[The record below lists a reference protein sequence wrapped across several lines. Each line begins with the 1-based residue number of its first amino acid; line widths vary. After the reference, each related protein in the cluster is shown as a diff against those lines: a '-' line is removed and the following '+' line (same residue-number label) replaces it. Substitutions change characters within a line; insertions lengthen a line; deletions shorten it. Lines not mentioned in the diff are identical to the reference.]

1 MTTTLGPGRGVAV
14 LVDEEA
20 VVRVKAVIVGA
31 GMGGMSAA
39 IALKQLGIEVEVYE
53 QVTENKPVGAA
64 ISVWSNGVK
73 CLNHLGLEKETA
85 ELGGIVDSMSYVDAF
100 TGETMCRFSMQP
112 LIDEVGQRPYPI
124 ARAELQ
130 LMLMNAYGFDDIHFG
145 KKMVAVHDDGARAT
159 VEFADGT
166 SDSGDLVIGADG
178 ARSLTREYV
187 LGHPVERRYAGY
199 VNFNGLVE
207 VDERIGP
214 ATEWT
219 TYVGD
224 SRRVSVMPVA
234 GNRFYFFFDVP
245 MPEGVPFERGTA
257 REFLAAEFADWA
269 PGVQTL
275 IAKLD
280 PATTNR
286 VEICDLDPFHTWVK
300 GRVAVLGDAAH
311 NTTPDIGQ
319 GGCSAMEDA
328 VALQFA
334 FEDNPDD
341 VSAALAAYQA
351 ARTERAGDLVLRARK
366 RCDVTHGKDPEKTAA
381 WYDELRHEDGTTI
394 IRGIVGNII
403 GGPLT

>member
-1 MTTTLGPGRGVAV
+1 M
-14 LVDEEA
+14 
-20 VVRVKAVIVGA
+20 KAVIIGA

-39 IALKQLGIEVEVYE
+39 IALKQLGFDVEVYE

-85 ELGGIVDSMSYVDAF
+85 DLGGIVDTMSYIDGH
-100 TGETMCRFSMQP
+100 TGDTMCRFSMQP

-130 LMLMNAYGFDDIHFG
+130 LMLMEAYGIDDIHFG
-145 KKMVAVHDDGARAT
+145 KRMSSVSDGPDAAT
-159 VEFADGT
+159 VEFTDGT
-166 SDSGDLVIGADG
+166 SDSADVVIGADG
-178 ARSLTREYV
+178 AKSITREYV
-187 LGHPVERRYAGY
+187 LGGPVTRRYAGY
-199 VNFNGLVE
+199 VNFNGLVAT
-207 VDERIGP
+207 DPSIGP

-234 GNRFYFFFDVP
+234 GDRFYFFFDVP
-245 MPEGVPFERGTA
+245 MPEGEPFERGTA
-257 REFLAAEFADWA
+257 REVLAEEFADWA
-269 PGVQTL
+269 PGVQKL
-275 IAKLD
+275 IETLD

-286 VEICDLDPFHTWVK
+286 VEILDLDPFHTWVK

-334 FEDNPDD
+334 FKEHPDD
-341 VSAALAAYQA
+341 VHAALVAYEA
-351 ARTERAGDLVLRARK
+351 SRTERAGDLVLRARK
-366 RCDVTHGKDPEKTAA
+366 RCDVTHGKDPEKTSA
-381 WYDELRHEDGTTI
+381 WYAELRDEDGSNI
-394 IRGIVGNII
+394 IRGIVGNIM
-403 GGPLT
+403 GGPLTS

>member
-1 MTTTLGPGRGVAV
+1 M
-14 LVDEEA
+14 
-20 VVRVKAVIVGA
+20 KAIIIGA

-39 IALKQLGIEVEVYE
+39 IALRQIGIDTEVYE
-53 QVTENKPVGAA
+53 RVTENKPVGAA

-73 CLNHLGLEKETA
+73 CLNHLGLEEQTA
-85 ELGGIVDSMSYVDAF
+85 RLGGIVDTMSYLDAH

-130 LMLMNAYGFDDIHFG
+130 AMLMEAYGMDEINFAM
-145 KKMVAVHDDGARAT
+145 KMVSVADGPDEAT
-159 VEFADGT
+159 ATFADGT
-166 SDSGDLVIGADG
+166 TVSADVIIGADG
-178 ARSLTREYV
+178 ASSITREYV
-187 LGHPVERRYAGY
+187 LGAPVSRRYAGY

-207 VDERIGP
+207 TDEAIGP

-224 SRRVSVMPVA
+224 GKRVSVMPVSD
-234 GNRFYFFFDVP
+234 GRFYFFFDVV
-245 MPEGVPFERGTA
+245 MPEDSDERENYERGDA
-257 REFLAAEFADWA
+257 REVLRGHFGDWA

-275 IAKLD
+275 IDKLD
-280 PATTNR
+280 PMSTNR
-286 VEICDLDPFHTWVK
+286 VEILDLDPFHTWVK

-334 FEDNPDD
+334 FRDHPGD
-341 VSAALAAYQA
+341 VHAALVAYQQ
-351 ARTERAGDLVLRARK
+351 ARSERAADLVLRARK
-366 RCDVTHGKDPEKTAA
+366 RCDVTHGKDPEKTAE
-381 WYDELRHEDGTTI
+381 WYEELRHEDGSNV
-394 IRGIVGNII
+394 IRGIVGNIM
-403 GGPLT
+403 GGPVTPVS

>member
-1 MTTTLGPGRGVAV
+1 M
-14 LVDEEA
+14 
-20 VVRVKAVIVGA
+20 KAIIIGA

-39 IALKQLGIEVEVYE
+39 IALRQIGIDTEVYE
-53 QVTENKPVGAA
+53 RVTENKPVGAA

-73 CLNHLGLEKETA
+73 CLNHLGLEKQTA
-85 ELGGIVDSMSYVDAF
+85 RLGGIVDTMSYLDAH

-130 LMLMNAYGFDDIHFG
+130 AMLMEAYGMDEINFG
-145 KKMVAVHDDGARAT
+145 MKMVSVADGPDEAT
-159 VEFADGT
+159 ATFADGT
-166 SDSGDLVIGADG
+166 TVSADVIIGADG
-178 ARSLTREYV
+178 ASSITREYV
-187 LGHPVERRYAGY
+187 LGAPVTRRYAGY

-207 VDERIGP
+207 TDEAIGP

-224 SRRVSVMPVA
+224 GKRVSVMPVSD
-234 GNRFYFFFDVP
+234 GRFYFFFDVV
-245 MPEGVPFERGTA
+245 MPEDSDERKNYERGDA
-257 REFLAAEFADWA
+257 REVLRGHFGDWA

-275 IAKLD
+275 IDKLD
-280 PATTNR
+280 PMATNR
-286 VEICDLDPFHTWVK
+286 VEILDLDPFHTWVK

-334 FEDNPDD
+334 FRDHPGD
-341 VSAALAAYQA
+341 VHAALVAYQQ
-351 ARTERAGDLVLRARK
+351 ARSERAADLVLRARK
-366 RCDVTHGKDPEKTAA
+366 RCDVTHGKDPEKTAE
-381 WYDELRHEDGTTI
+381 WYEELRHEDGSNV
-394 IRGIVGNII
+394 IRGIVGNIM
-403 GGPLT
+403 GGPVTPVS

>member
-1 MTTTLGPGRGVAV
+1 M
-14 LVDEEA
+14 
-20 VVRVKAVIVGA
+20 KAIIIGA

-39 IALKQLGIEVEVYE
+39 IALRQIGIDTEVYE
-53 QVTENKPVGAA
+53 RVTENKPVGAA

-73 CLNHLGLEKETA
+73 CLNHLGLEKQTA
-85 ELGGIVDSMSYVDAF
+85 RLGGIVDTMSYLDAH

-130 LMLMNAYGFDDIHFG
+130 AMLMEAYGMDEINFG
-145 KKMVAVHDDGARAT
+145 MKMVGVADGADEAT
-159 VEFADGT
+159 ATFADGT
-166 SDSGDLVIGADG
+166 TVSADVIIGADG
-178 ARSLTREYV
+178 ASSITREYV
-187 LGHPVERRYAGY
+187 LGSPVTRRYAGY

-207 VDERIGP
+207 TDEAIGP

-224 SRRVSVMPVA
+224 GKRVSVMPVSD
-234 GNRFYFFFDVP
+234 GRFYFFFDVV
-245 MPEGVPFERGTA
+245 MPEDSDERENYERGDA
-257 REFLAAEFADWA
+257 REVLRGHFGDWA

-275 IAKLD
+275 IDKLD
-280 PATTNR
+280 PMATNR
-286 VEICDLDPFHTWVK
+286 VEILDLDPFHTWVK

-334 FEDNPDD
+334 FRDHPGD
-341 VSAALAAYQA
+341 VHAALVAYQQ
-351 ARTERAGDLVLRARK
+351 ARSERAADLVLRARK
-366 RCDVTHGKDPEKTAA
+366 RCDVTHGKDPEKTAE
-381 WYDELRHEDGTTI
+381 WYEELRHEDGSNV
-394 IRGIVGNII
+394 IRGIVGNIM
-403 GGPLT
+403 GGPVTPVS

>member
-1 MTTTLGPGRGVAV
+1 M
-14 LVDEEA
+14 
-20 VVRVKAVIVGA
+20 KAIIIGA

-39 IALKQLGIEVEVYE
+39 IALRQIGIDTEVYE
-53 QVTENKPVGAA
+53 RVTENKPVGAA

-73 CLNHLGLEKETA
+73 CLNHLGLEKQTA
-85 ELGGIVDSMSYVDAF
+85 RLGGIVDTMSYLDAH

-130 LMLMNAYGFDDIHFG
+130 AMLMEAYGMDEINFAM
-145 KKMVAVHDDGARAT
+145 KMVSVADGPDEAT
-159 VEFADGT
+159 ATFADGT
-166 SDSGDLVIGADG
+166 TVSADVIIGADG
-178 ARSLTREYV
+178 ASSITREYV
-187 LGHPVERRYAGY
+187 LGAPVSRRYAGY

-207 VDERIGP
+207 TDEAIGP

-224 SRRVSVMPVA
+224 GKRVSVMPVSD
-234 GNRFYFFFDVP
+234 GRFYFFFDVV
-245 MPEGVPFERGTA
+245 MPEDSDEKENYERGDA
-257 REFLAAEFADWA
+257 REVLRGHFGDWA

-275 IAKLD
+275 IDKLD
-280 PATTNR
+280 PMATNR
-286 VEICDLDPFHTWVK
+286 VEILDLDPFHTWVK

-334 FEDNPDD
+334 FRDHPGD
-341 VSAALAAYQA
+341 VHAALVAYQQ
-351 ARTERAGDLVLRARK
+351 ARSERAADLVLRARK
-366 RCDVTHGKDPEKTAA
+366 RCDVTHGKDPEKTAE
-381 WYDELRHEDGTTI
+381 WYEELRHEDGSNV
-394 IRGIVGNII
+394 IRGIVGNIM
-403 GGPLT
+403 GGPVTPVS